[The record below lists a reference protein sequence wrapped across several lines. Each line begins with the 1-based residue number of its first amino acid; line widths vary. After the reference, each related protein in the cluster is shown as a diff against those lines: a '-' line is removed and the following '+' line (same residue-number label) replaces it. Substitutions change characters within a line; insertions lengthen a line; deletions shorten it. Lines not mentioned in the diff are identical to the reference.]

1 MFDNLSS
8 ILSITGWADKKTFVF
23 TTSVFKGTLF
33 QLFNSINF
41 NVIMD
46 QKSEFFS
53 NSDQNKILEFVKLT
67 YDPV

>member
-1 MFDNLSS
+1 MFYLKGKLENKNIRVVRNQKSGEKYVNF
-8 ILSITGWADKKTFVF
+8 TG
-23 TTSVFKGTLF
+23 
-33 QLFNSINF
+33 I
-41 NVIMD
+41 IE